1 MTHDTTHKL
10 LADGVVNLRALEPTD
25 IDLLYQWENDT
36 SLWTVTD
43 TMAPYSRKLIWQYL
57 NQFDGDV
64 FQTCQLRLMVALQ
77 ATGATMWHAS
87 GRARATA
94 TARLRC
100 SSTMP
105 TTIWACTSFM

>member
-10 LADGVVNLRALEPTD
+10 LADGVVTLRALEPTD

-77 ATGATMWHAS
+77 ATGATIGTADLMHVDAFNS
-87 GRARATA
+87 RAEVG
-94 TARLRC
+94 L
-100 SSTMP
+100 
-105 TTIWACTSFM
+105 